1 MIYLAF
7 KIFVYLALALGLGAA
22 GGWLLRNLVA
32 TRQEEV
38 LNRQLIEARGRI
50 PQLESRLRGQ
60 DEMTAK
66 LKAQAK
72 EKGAQVAEL
81 NQALKERD
89 EALVQNEQ
97 ALTRLQARAD
107 AKGGANPSVRTEAHM
122 LVLEEVEAGRGSES
136 EADTED
142 AATAQ
147 AGADAS
153 PESTQ
158 TQESQELLALK
169 AEVSRLDSALEA
181 AKSAAA
187 SASAVPEPAADSPE
201 LLNRIADLEHELER
215 AQRALHNEQRRVTEL
230 ERERELQNRTLQVLH
245 QQLEMAKENRGAT
258 GT

>member
-1 MIYLAF
+1 MIYLVF

-22 GGWLLRNLVA
+22 GGWLLRNLAA
-32 TRQEEV
+32 TRQEET

-66 LKAQAK
+66 LKAQLK
-72 EKGAQVAEL
+72 ENKAQVVEL
-81 NQALKERD
+81 NQALKERE
-89 EALVQNEQ
+89 EALVQKEQ

-122 LVLEEVEAGRGSES
+122 LVLEEVEAELGSEA
-136 EADTED
+136 EAD
-142 AATAQ
+142 AF
-147 AGADAS
+147 
-153 PESTQ
+153 PESTS

-201 LLNRIADLEHELER
+201 LLNRIAELEHELER
-215 AQRALHNEQRRVTEL
+215 AQRALQNEQRRVTEL

-245 QQLEMAKENRGAT
+245 QQLEMAKESRGAT

>member
-1 MIYLAF
+1 VIYLVF

-22 GGWLLRNLVA
+22 GGWLLRNLAA
-32 TRQEEV
+32 TRQEET

-66 LKAQAK
+66 LKAQIK
-72 EKGAQVAEL
+72 EQQAQVVEL

-97 ALTRLQARAD
+97 TLTRLQARED
-107 AKGGANPSVRTEAHM
+107 AKGGTSASVRTEGHM
-122 LVLEEVEAGRGSES
+122 LVLEEVEAEPGS
-136 EADTED
+136 EADADTE
-142 AATAQ
+142 AAVL
-147 AGADAS
+147 
-153 PESTQ
+153 PESTSS
-158 TQESQELLALK
+158 QESQELLALK

-181 AKSAAA
+181 ARSAAA
-187 SASAVPEPAADSPE
+187 SASAAPEPAAESPE
-201 LLNRIADLEHELER
+201 LLNRIAELEHELER
-215 AQRALHNEQRRVTEL
+215 AQRALQNEQRRVAEL

-245 QQLEMAKENRGAT
+245 QQLEMAKESRRAT